1 MPIPTIYFT
10 EKKINDILKF
20 LEGPPSSI
28 ESTLSKAGKLRW
40 ATWSFHLTD
49 NSVFRTFSPTKSK
62 FLLLTRFSYGEVP
75 ESHHPQEVAKME
87 FSLKNK
93 VLLITGASRG
103 IGQAAA
109 IGLAQAGADLAITSR
124 SLPDLEKVAEEIKK
138 TGRKCLPVPAH
149 VGKMEE
155 INNLV
160 KRVLEEFGRIDILVN
175 NAATNP
181 TMAQA
186 IDIEE
191 RAWDS
196 IMNLNLKG
204 LFFLSQAVA
213 KVMRGKGGGK
223 IINVAS
229 VAGITPD
236 ILPIYSISKAGV
248 IMATK
253 VMAQQ
258 WAQFN
263 IRVNAIA
270 PGLTKTRFSEAL
282 WKNPDILKMAM
293 LKTPMGRP
301 AEPVEMV
308 GAIIYLASDASSYVT
323 GQVIAI
329 DGGNTI

>member
-1 MPIPTIYFT
+1 M
-10 EKKINDILKF
+10 D
-20 LEGPPSSI
+20 
-28 ESTLSKAGKLRW
+28 
-40 ATWSFHLTD
+40 
-49 NSVFRTFSPTKSK
+49 
-62 FLLLTRFSYGEVP
+62 
-75 ESHHPQEVAKME
+75 
-87 FSLKNK
+87 FSLKGK
-93 VLLITGASRG
+93 VILVTGASRG
-103 IGQAAA
+103 IGQATA
-109 IGLAQAGADLAITSR
+109 IGLAQAGADIAIASR
-124 SLPDLEKVAEEIKK
+124 KLPDLEKVAEEVRK
-138 TGRKCLPVPAH
+138 TGNKCLPVAAH
-149 VGKMEE
+149 IGKTEE

-160 KRVLEEFGRIDILVN
+160 KKVIEEFGKIDILVN

-181 TMAQA
+181 TMAPA
-186 IDIEE
+186 IDVDEKT
-191 RAWDS
+191 WDS

-236 ILPIYSISKAGV
+236 ILPIYSISKAAV

-258 WAQFN
+258 WAPYN

-293 LKTPMGRP
+293 TRTPLARP
-301 AEPVEMV
+301 AEPEEMV

-323 GQVIAI
+323 GQVLAI
-329 DGGNTI
+329 DGGMTI

>member
-1 MPIPTIYFT
+1 
-10 EKKINDILKF
+10 
-20 LEGPPSSI
+20 
-28 ESTLSKAGKLRW
+28 
-40 ATWSFHLTD
+40 
-49 NSVFRTFSPTKSK
+49 
-62 FLLLTRFSYGEVP
+62 
-75 ESHHPQEVAKME
+75 
-87 FSLKNK
+87 
-93 VLLITGASRG
+93 
-103 IGQAAA
+103 
-109 IGLAQAGADLAITSR
+109 LAQAGADVVIASR
-124 SLPDLEKVAEEIKK
+124 KLPDLEKVAEEIRK
-138 TGRKCLPVPAH
+138 TGRKCLPVAAH

-155 INNLV
+155 ISNLV
-160 KRVLEEFGRIDILVN
+160 KKVLEEFGKIDILVN

-181 TMAQA
+181 TMASA
-186 IDIEE
+186 MDVDE

-213 KVMRGKGGGK
+213 RVMKEKGGGK

-229 VAGITPD
+229 IGGITPD
-236 ILPIYSISKAGV
+236 LLPVYCISKAAV

-258 WAQFN
+258 WAPYN

-293 LKTPMGRP
+293 SRTPLARP
-301 AEPVEMV
+301 ADPEEMV

-329 DGGNTI
+329 DGGTTI

>member
-1 MPIPTIYFT
+1 
-10 EKKINDILKF
+10 
-20 LEGPPSSI
+20 
-28 ESTLSKAGKLRW
+28 
-40 ATWSFHLTD
+40 
-49 NSVFRTFSPTKSK
+49 
-62 FLLLTRFSYGEVP
+62 
-75 ESHHPQEVAKME
+75 ME

-93 VLLITGASRG
+93 VVLITGASRG
-103 IGQAAA
+103 IGEATA
-109 IGLAQAGADLAITSR
+109 IGLAQAGADVAIASR
-124 SLPDLEKVAEEIKK
+124 KLPDLEKVADQIKK
-138 TGRKCLPVPAH
+138 TGRKCVPVAAH
-149 VGKMEE
+149 VGKTEE
-155 INNLV
+155 INSLV
-160 KRVLEEFGRIDILVN
+160 KRVLEEFGKIDILVN

-181 TMAQA
+181 SMAPA
-186 IDIEE
+186 IDIDE

-213 KVMRGKGGGK
+213 RGMKEKGGGK
-223 IINVAS
+223 IINVSS

-236 ILPIYSISKAGV
+236 ILPVYSISKAGV

-258 WAQFN
+258 WAPYN

-282 WKNPDILKMAM
+282 WKNPDILQMAM
-293 LKTPMGRP
+293 TRTPMARP
-301 AEPVEMV
+301 ADPEEMV

-329 DGGNTI
+329 DGGSTI

>member
-1 MPIPTIYFT
+1 
-10 EKKINDILKF
+10 
-20 LEGPPSSI
+20 
-28 ESTLSKAGKLRW
+28 
-40 ATWSFHLTD
+40 
-49 NSVFRTFSPTKSK
+49 
-62 FLLLTRFSYGEVP
+62 
-75 ESHHPQEVAKME
+75 ME

-93 VLLITGASRG
+93 VVLITGASRG
-103 IGQAAA
+103 IGQVTA
-109 IGLAQAGADLAITSR
+109 IEMARYGADVAIASR
-124 SLPDLEKVAEEIKK
+124 KLPDLEKVAEEIKK

-160 KRVLEEFGRIDILVN
+160 KRVLEEFGKIDILVN
-175 NAATNP
+175 NAGTNP
-181 TMAQA
+181 SMAQA
-186 IDIEE
+186 IDVDE

-196 IMNLNLKG
+196 TMNLNLKG

-213 KVMRGKGGGK
+213 RVMKEKGGGI

-229 VAGITPD
+229 IAGITPD
-236 ILPIYSISKAGV
+236 ILPIYSISKAAA

-258 WAQFN
+258 WAQYN

-282 WKNPDILKMAM
+282 WNNPDILKMAM
-293 LKTPMGRP
+293 SRTPMARP
-301 AEPVEMV
+301 AEPDEMV

-329 DGGNTI
+329 DGGSTI

>member
-1 MPIPTIYFT
+1 
-10 EKKINDILKF
+10 
-20 LEGPPSSI
+20 
-28 ESTLSKAGKLRW
+28 
-40 ATWSFHLTD
+40 
-49 NSVFRTFSPTKSK
+49 
-62 FLLLTRFSYGEVP
+62 
-75 ESHHPQEVAKME
+75 ME

-93 VLLITGASRG
+93 VVLITGASRG
-103 IGQAAA
+103 IGEATA
-109 IGLAQAGADLAITSR
+109 IGLAQAGADVAIASR
-124 SLPDLEKVAEEIKK
+124 KLPDLEKVADQIKK
-138 TGRKCLPVPAH
+138 TGRKCVPVAAH
-149 VGKMEE
+149 VGKTEE

-160 KRVLEEFGRIDILVN
+160 KRVLEEFGKIDILVN

-181 TMAQA
+181 SMAPA
-186 IDIEE
+186 IDIDE

-213 KVMRGKGGGK
+213 RAMKEKGGGK
-223 IINVAS
+223 IINVSS

-236 ILPIYSISKAGV
+236 ILPVYSISKAGV

-258 WAQFN
+258 WAPYN

-282 WKNPDILKMAM
+282 WKNPDILQMAM
-293 LKTPMGRP
+293 TRTPMARP
-301 AEPVEMV
+301 ADPEEMV

-329 DGGNTI
+329 DGGSTI